1 MAGFPAPALT
11 GVERI
16 NGFLAQE
23 LLHLLE
29 RCLFLAAE
37 KQQRIAVADNGIRVI
52 LVDRFELG
60 LRLQDNTGGNLTAA
74 DGGDQLFKVGDLPD
88 IGELVD
94 QAADMHRQ
102 AASVHIIRPFAEQVE
117 HLGVRHADE
126 EVKAG
131 IRVRHD
137 EEQGCPL
144 FSDGVQMQ
152 LIVGRDLPKL
162 FDIEYRE
169 ACAAADQDALRRLA

>member
-11 GVERI
+11 GIERI
-16 NGFLAQE
+16 NCFLAQE

-37 KQQRIAVADNGIRVI
+37 KQQRVAVADNGIRVI
-52 LVDRFELG
+52 LVDRLELG

-74 DGGDQLFKVGDLPD
+74 DRGDQLFKVGNLPD
-88 IGELVD
+88 VGKLVD

-117 HLGVRHADE
+117 HLRIRHADE
-126 EVKAG
+126 KVEAG

-152 LIVGRDLPKL
+152 LVVGRDFPKL

-169 ACAAADQDALRRLA
+169 ARAAADQDALCRLA